1 MNPLKKFFLIFLPV
15 IVCSVLILLTA
26 VWGAVYLRYI
36 HTDRIEAAKI
46 AGTSIKMTIPIKFV
60 STNLTDLPG
69 ISIHTKDGVRYS
81 LRCVPEKDV
90 LWITMLR
97 MGYISVY
104 TVRYEVTDKK
114 IRNELMDIWK
124 ISSAE
129 K

>member
-69 ISIHTKDGVRYS
+69 IPIHTKDGFRYS